1 MVIDCVR
8 ALVIKSA
15 NSILVHLVS
24 MAVAWPGMED
34 CNQAHQFKQ
43 KVPESVL
50 AKIPKDWNYTLP
62 DGRGKDTASKGKH
75 KPLFLILG
83 NNKIPTEVLFLCV
96 SPFSCHILSNSS
108 IVLHFY
114 QPAIGCVVV
123 ASPYPLRLSN
133 GRKASLPACPAV
145 ALNGAVAL
153 GAAGVSDPRSGRP

>member
-1 MVIDCVR
+1 MQYLMEEGKIL
-8 ALVIKSA
+8 ALKV
-15 NSILVHLVS
+15 SINPFFSYL
-24 MAVAWPGMED
+24 E
-34 CNQAHQFKQ
+34 K
-43 KVPESVL
+43 
-50 AKIPKDWNYTLP
+50 
-62 DGRGKDTASKGKH
+62 
-75 KPLFLILG
+75 
-83 NNKIPTEVLFLCV
+83 KIPTEVFFFLCV

-153 GAAGVSDPRSGRP
+153 GAAGVSDPGSGRP